1 MKLAFITGITGQDG
15 YYLTK
20 LLLSKNYKIYGI
32 VRRTS
37 ELYCSSRIHS
47 LENDI
52 TLRYG
57 DLTDKSALQSYINDI
72 IKNHIDEFEILE
84 IYNLAAQS
92 HVGIS
97 FKLPNYTTEVD
108 GVGVLNL
115 LEIIKNCE
123 KPIKNKIKFYQAGTS
138 ELYGKV
144 LETPQSELTPFNP
157 ISPYAAAKQYAYQIT
172 KIYREAYNIF
182 AVNGILFNHESPKRG
197 PNFVTM
203 KIINAIKDIVK
214 GKREFVKLGNIYSKR
229 DWGHAK
235 DYVEAMWKI
244 LQQREPDDYVI
255 ATGKQYSV
263 KQFINLVANELDMK
277 IVWKGKGTKEKA
289 YDKTSKKVI
298 IECDKKYFRPLDV
311 NTLLG
316 DAKKAR
322 KKLNWEP
329 KINIKELIRDMID
342 DEMSY

>member
-1 MKLAFITGITGQDG
+1 MKIAFITGITGQDG

-37 ELYCSSRIHS
+37 ELYCYSRIHS
-47 LENDI
+47 FENNI

-72 IKNHIDEFEILE
+72 VKENVGEFEIFE
-84 IYNLAAQS
+84 IYNLGAQS

-97 FKLPNYTTEVD
+97 FKLPNYTTQVD
-108 GVGVLNL
+108 AIGVLNL

-123 KPIKNKIKFYQAGTS
+123 ESVKNKIRFYQAGTS

-144 LETPQSELTPFNP
+144 LETRQNELTPFNP

-197 PNFVTM
+197 HNFVTM
-203 KIINAIKDIVK
+203 KIINAIKDIIK
-214 GKREFVKLGNIYSKR
+214 GKKEFVELGNIYSKR
-229 DWGHAK
+229 DWGHAE
-235 DYVEAMWKI
+235 DYVYGMWLM
-244 LQQREPDDYVI
+244 LQQDKPDDFVL
-255 ATGKQYSV
+255 ATGYTFTV
-263 KQFINLVANELDMK
+263 KDFIMHAFSCKGYNLY
-277 IVWKGKGTKEKA
+277 WRGKGKDEVG
-289 YDKTSKKVI
+289 YDQNGNIRV
-298 IECDKKYFRPLDV
+298 
-311 NTLLG
+311 
-316 DAKKAR
+316 
-322 KKLNWEP
+322 
-329 KINIKELIRDMID
+329 KINTKYYRPCEVDLLHGDSTKAKTKLGWKMRYDTIDKIIKNMFE
-342 DEMSY
+342 